1 MKMLFLFND
10 QLFETAGVRMKQ
22 LIASFLLMAPA
33 LALVTTAQAST
44 TNAAATK
51 ATTTT
56 KKVTTVKKTATPRKA
71 AVVAGAGTAAAA
83 TATATA
89 AVLAPR
95 VLNADEMGLADRV
108 HTGRIACELG
118 QHVSVSKDD
127 KNPGHF
133 LVSGSGFNFHMSP
146 VGTSTGVVRLEDAKA
161 GAVWLQIA
169 NKSMLMNQKQGRRL
183 ADECMSPEQL
193 QVAEAIKKNPPQSLL
208 DAPGK

>member
-1 MKMLFLFND
+1 MKH
-10 QLFETAGVRMKQ
+10 
-22 LIASFLLMAPA
+22 LIASVLLIAPA
-33 LALVTTAQAST
+33 FAFVSTAQAAST
-44 TNAAATK
+44 QPATTKAAAK
-51 ATTTT
+51 ASAT
-56 KKVTTVKKTATPRKA
+56 KKTSTVKKKTVVKKNTAAGKA
-71 AVVAGAGTAAAA
+71 AGVAGAAAAG
-83 TATATA
+83 A

-95 VLNADEMGLADRV
+95 SLNADELALADRV

-118 QHVSVSKDD
+118 QHVNVSKDA

-133 LVSGSGFNFHMSP
+133 LVSGSGFNFHMAP

-169 NKSMLMNQKQGRRL
+169 NKSMLMNQKQGKRL

>member
-22 LIASFLLMAPA
+22 LIASFLLIAPA

-44 TNAAATK
+44 TKPAATK

-71 AVVAGAGTAAAA
+71 AAVAGAGTAAAA
-83 TATATA
+83 TAV
-89 AVLAPR
+89 VLAPR
-95 VLNADEMGLADRV
+95 VLNADEMVLADRV

-169 NKSMLMNQKQGRRL
+169 NKSMLMNQKQGKRL

-193 QVAEAIKKNPPQSLL
+193 QVAEAIKKNPPQGLL

>member
-33 LALVTTAQAST
+33 LALVTTAQASS

-71 AVVAGAGTAAAA
+71 AAVAGAGTAAA
-83 TATATA
+83 ATATA

>member
-1 MKMLFLFND
+1 
-10 QLFETAGVRMKQ
+10 MKQ
-22 LIASFLLMAPA
+22 LIASVLLMVPA
-33 LALVTTAQAST
+33 LTLVAHAQAST
-44 TNAAATK
+44 TKPAAPKAAT
-51 ATTTT
+51 AT
-56 KKVTTVKKTATPRKA
+56 KKTTAVKKTAAPRKA
-71 AVVAGAGTAAAA
+71 AVAAGAGAA
-83 TATATA
+83 ATA
-89 AVLAPR
+89 AVLSPR
-95 VLNADEMGLADRV
+95 VLNADEMVLADRV

-133 LVSGSGFNFHMSP
+133 LVTGSGFSFHMSP

-169 NKSMLMNQKQGRRL
+169 NKSMLMNQKQGKRL
-183 ADECMSPEQL
+183 ADECMSSEQL

>member
-71 AVVAGAGTAAAA
+71 AAVAGAGTAAAA
-83 TATATA
+83 TAL
-89 AVLAPR
+89 VLAPR
-95 VLNADEMGLADRV
+95 VLNADEMVLADRV

>member
-44 TNAAATK
+44 TTAAATK

-71 AVVAGAGTAAAA
+71 AVAAGAGSAAAA
-83 TATATA
+83 TAV
-89 AVLAPR
+89 VLAPR
-95 VLNADEMGLADRV
+95 VLNADEMVLADRV

-146 VGTSTGVVRLEDAKA
+146 VGTTTGVVRLEDAKA

-169 NKSMLMNQKQGRRL
+169 NKSMLMNQKQGKRL

>member
-44 TNAAATK
+44 TKPAATK

-71 AVVAGAGTAAAA
+71 AAVAGAGTAAAA
-83 TATATA
+83 TAL
-89 AVLAPR
+89 VLAPR
-95 VLNADEMGLADRV
+95 VLNADEMVLADRV

>member
-22 LIASFLLMAPA
+22 LIASFLLIAPA

-71 AVVAGAGTAAAA
+71 AVVAGTAAAA
-83 TATATA
+83 IAV
-89 AVLAPR
+89 VLAPR
-95 VLNADEMGLADRV
+95 VLNADEMVLADRV

>member
-1 MKMLFLFND
+1 MKMLFMFND

-71 AVVAGAGTAAAA
+71 AAVAGAGTAAAA
-83 TATATA
+83 TAL
-89 AVLAPR
+89 VLAPR
-95 VLNADEMGLADRV
+95 VLNADEMVLADRV

>member
-51 ATTTT
+51 ASTTT

-83 TATATA
+83 TATA

-95 VLNADEMGLADRV
+95 VLNADEMGLAERV